1 MADIAASIDFESALR
16 PLWLQ
21 AAAGDEVAYRDALAC
36 IAEHLRRQL
45 RRHMQAIPDELED
58 LVQECLLAVHL
69 HRGSCDP
76 SLPVSAWVR
85 AIARYKLVD
94 FLRRRGRREALHN
107 PIEDMDEASLP
118 RAPRASEGVLRD
130 LERLLGLLPAAQ
142 RQAIVL
148 TKMEGL
154 SIAEASGRTGVSSA
168 AIKVQV
174 HRGLKRM
181 AALIREAS

>member
-16 PLWLQ
+16 PLWMQ
-21 AAAGDEVAYRDALAC
+21 AAAGDELAYRDALAC
-36 IAEHLRRQL
+36 IAAHLRRHL
-45 RRHMQAIPDELED
+45 RRRMQAAPDELED

-76 SLPVSAWVR
+76 ALPVSAWVH

-94 FLRRRGRREALHN
+94 FLRRRGRREALHD
-107 PIEDMDEASLP
+107 PIDDIDEASLP
-118 RAPRASEGVLRD
+118 SAPRASEGVLRD
-130 LERLLGLLPAAQ
+130 LERLLGALPEAQ

-148 TKMEGL
+148 TRMEGL
-154 SIAEASGRTGVSSA
+154 SIAEASGRTGVSGA

-174 HRGLKRM
+174 HRGLKRL
-181 AALIREAS
+181 AALIRESP